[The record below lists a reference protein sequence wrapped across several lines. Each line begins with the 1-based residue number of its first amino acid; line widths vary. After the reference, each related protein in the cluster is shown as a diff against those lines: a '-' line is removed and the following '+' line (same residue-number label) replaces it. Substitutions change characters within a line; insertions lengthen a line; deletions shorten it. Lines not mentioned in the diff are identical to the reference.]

1 MRVIAGLIALAGLA
15 GLVGL
20 IAPLDE
26 WGSLLPL
33 LLEGELI
40 KGILLLAGFALGLG
54 LGGFAMAKER
64 MSKLHAIAT
73 LIGFAAAGAVI
84 EIWEWIKVLT
94 QGANRRRPPR
104 RRRVDRRDDQ
114 GPRGGL
120 TAGPT
125 PRTRLRRRRPRTRG
139 SRRDR

>member
-33 LLEGELI
+33 LFEGELL
-40 KGILLLAGFALGLG
+40 KGLLLLAGFALGLG
-54 LGGFAMAKER
+54 LGGLAMAKER

-73 LIGFAAAGAVI
+73 LIGFAAAGVVI
-84 EIWEWIKVLT
+84 EIWTWIEVLT
-94 QGANRRRPPR
+94 RGANLP
-104 RRRVDRRDDQ
+104 
-114 GPRGGL
+114 
-120 TAGPT
+120 
-125 PRTRLRRRRPRTRG
+125 G
-139 SRRDR
+139 SMAIMTGAVLLGVIASVLGMIKGRAAD